1 MSAIYLGWLIPL
13 AIGVLFGWA
22 WGRASLAQELAP
34 PPLESGGW
42 RQGYL
47 AGYEDARDEAQR
59 LAKAHDFAA
68 IERQVDRMKPKP

>member
-1 MSAIYLGWLIPL
+1 MLSPTALIL
-13 AIGVLFGWA
+13 WAIGLGVAFTVGWA
-22 WGRASLAQELAP
+22 HGRNARPE
-34 PPLESGGW
+34 PPLPVESGDW

-68 IERQVDRMKPKP
+68 IERQVGRMEPKP